1 LQKTFC
7 MKLKP
12 TYNLIFALF
21 LISSFHV
28 SSSQDLNC
36 DVVIDAQRIE
46 TSETRVFEDM
56 ELAFENFLNTRDWTT
71 NEIEPQERIKC
82 AITITLNEM
91 PSIGTFKATVQIR
104 SARPIFNTTYESIIF
119 NFADRD
125 WSFEYVESLPLNF
138 NENDY
143 STNLTSMLAFYAY
156 IIIGLDYDS
165 FGELS
170 GSPYFT
176 KAQNIVTNAS
186 QGGRPGWGALQSTR
200 NRYALVDDITNQQI
214 EDLRIGY
221 YKYHRLGLDV
231 FETNPEETRKQ
242 VLEVLESIKTIKK
255 RDPTSIFV
263 ISFFD
268 AKSEELVN
276 IFADA
281 TIQEKRKAYNLLIE
295 LNPIKEDIFKEILN

>member
-1 LQKTFC
+1 
-7 MKLKP
+7 MKLK
-12 TYNLIFALF
+12 NASKLI
-21 LISSFHV
+21 LIVIFCGFGYKSL
-28 SSSQDLNC
+28 SQDLNC
-36 DVVIDAQRIE
+36 DVIIDAERIE
-46 TSETRVFEDM
+46 TSEKRIFIDM
-56 ELAFENFLNTRDWTT
+56 ERAFEEFLNTRDWSSD
-71 NEIEPQERIKC
+71 EINPEERIKC
-82 AITITLNEM
+82 GLTITLNEM

-104 SARPIFNTTYESIIF
+104 SARPIYNTSYESIIF

-125 WSFEYVESLPLNF
+125 WSFEYIESLPMNF
-138 NENDY
+138 NENDF
-143 STNLTSMLAFYAY
+143 SSNLTSILAFYAY

-165 FGELS
+165 FGKLS
-170 GSPYFT
+170 GSSYFQ

-200 NRYALVDDITNQQI
+200 NRYALLNDITNQQI

-231 FETNPEETRKQ
+231 FESNPEECRKQ
-242 VLEVLESIKTIKK
+242 VLEVLESIKKIKN
-255 RDPTSIFV
+255 RYPSSIFV

-281 TIQEKRKAYNLLIE
+281 TQQQKRQAYNLLID

>member
-1 LQKTFC
+1 
-7 MKLKP
+7 MKLRYVYKIIF
-12 TYNLIFALF
+12 TLLIASYALSG
-21 LISSFHV
+21 L
-28 SSSQDLNC
+28 SQDLNC

-46 TSETRVFEDM
+46 TSETRIFDDM
-56 ELAFENFLNTRDWTT
+56 ELAFENFLNTREWTT
-71 NEIEPQERIKC
+71 DEIEPQERIKC
-82 AITITLNEM
+82 GLTITLNEM

-104 SARPIFNTTYESIIF
+104 SARPIYNTTYESILF

-125 WSFEYVESLPLNF
+125 WSFEYIESLPMNF

-156 IIIGLDYDS
+156 IIVGLDYDS
-165 FGELS
+165 FGELA
-170 GSPYFT
+170 GSPYYT
-176 KAQNIVTNAS
+176 KAQNIVTNAA

-200 NRYALVDDITNQQI
+200 NRYALVNDITNQRM
-214 EDLRIGY
+214 EDLRIGF

-231 FETNPEETRKQ
+231 FDTNPEECRKQ
-242 VLEVLESIKTIKK
+242 TLEVLESIKKIKE
-255 RDPTSIFV
+255 RYPTSIFV

-295 LNPIKEDIFKEILN
+295 LNPIKEDIFKEILK

>member
-1 LQKTFC
+1 
-7 MKLKP
+7 MKLR
-12 TYNLIFALF
+12 TAYNF
-21 LISSFHV
+21 LILFFIGYSQIGF
-28 SSSQDLNC
+28 SQDLNC
-36 DVVIDAQRIE
+36 DVKIDAGRIE
-46 TSETRVFEDM
+46 TSETRIFEDM
-56 ELAFENFLNTRDWTT
+56 EQAFENFLNTRDWAAD
-71 NEIEPQERIKC
+71 EIKPEERIKC
-82 AITITLNEM
+82 GLTITLNEM

-104 SARPIFNTTYESIIF
+104 SARPIYNTSYESIIF

-125 WSFEYVESLPLNF
+125 WSFEYVESLPMNF

-143 STNLTSMLAFYAY
+143 TTNLTSMLAFYAY

-165 FGELS
+165 FGELA
-170 GSPYFT
+170 GSSYFQ

-200 NRYALVDDITNQQI
+200 NRYALIDDITNQQI

-231 FETNPEETRKQ
+231 FESNPEDCRKQ
-242 VLEVLESIKTIKK
+242 VLEVLESTKKIKN
-255 RDPTSIFV
+255 RYPSSIFV

-268 AKSEELVN
+268 AKAEELVN

-281 TIQEKRKAYNLLIE
+281 TQQEKRQAYNLLIE
-295 LNPIKEDIFKEILN
+295 LNPIKEDVFKEILE

>member
-1 LQKTFC
+1 
-7 MKLKP
+7 MKLK
-12 TYNLIFALF
+12 N
-21 LISSFHV
+21 V
-28 SSSQDLNC
+28 SSLLLIPFFCIAHWGNTQDLDCN
-36 DVVIDAQRIE
+36 VVIDAARIE
-46 TSETRVFEDM
+46 TSETRIFEDM
-56 ELAFENFLNTRDWTT
+56 ELAFENFLNTRKWTSDQ
-71 NEIEPQERIKC
+71 IEPIERIKC
-82 AITITLNEM
+82 GITITLNEM

-104 SARPIFNTTYESIIF
+104 SARPIFNTSYESILF

-125 WSFEYVESLPLNF
+125 WSFEYVESLPMNF

-143 STNLTSMLAFYAY
+143 TSNLTSMLAYYAY
-156 IIIGLDYDS
+156 IIVGLDYDS
-165 FGELS
+165 FGKLA
-170 GSPYFT
+170 GSPFFT
-176 KAQNIVTNAS
+176 KALNTVTNAS

-200 NRYALVDDITNQQI
+200 NRYALINDITNQQM

-242 VLEVLESIKTIKK
+242 ILEVLESIRAIKN

-268 AKSEELVN
+268 AKSEEFVN

-295 LNPIKEDIFKEILN
+295 LNPIKEDIFKEILE

>member
-1 LQKTFC
+1 
-7 MKLKP
+7 MKLKN
-12 TYNLIFALF
+12 TSKLLF
-21 LISSFHV
+21 LLLFSSLGFN
-28 SSSQDLNC
+28 SLSQELNC
-36 DVVIDAQRIE
+36 DVIIDAERIE
-46 TSETRVFEDM
+46 TSETRIFEDM
-56 ELAFENFLNTRDWTT
+56 EKAFENFLNTRDWSVD
-71 NEIEPQERIKC
+71 EINPEERIKC
-82 AITITLNEM
+82 GLTITLNEM

-104 SARPIFNTTYESIIF
+104 SARPIYNTSYESIIF

-125 WSFEYVESLPLNF
+125 WAFEYVESLPMNF

-143 STNLTSMLAFYAY
+143 SSNLTSMLAYYAQ

-170 GSPYFT
+170 GSPYFQR
-176 KAQNIVTNAS
+176 AQNIVTNAS
-186 QGGRPGWGALQSTR
+186 QGARPGWGALESTR
-200 NRYALVDDITNQQI
+200 NRYALVNDITNQQM
-214 EDLRIGY
+214 EDLRIGF

-231 FETNPEETRKQ
+231 FDTNPEECRKQ
-242 VLEVLESIKTIKK
+242 VIEVLESIKKIKN
-255 RDPTSIFV
+255 RYPSSIYV

-281 TIQEKRKAYNLLIE
+281 TQQQKRQAYNLLID